1 MYVVISLFF
10 LKALR
15 DCQYMDGEIQKD
27 SYLVIS
33 DSETDNLG

>member
-1 MYVVISLFF
+1 MLLLVFFF

-15 DCQYMDGEIQKD
+15 DCQYMDGEIQTD
-27 SYLVIS
+27 SYLGIS

>member
-1 MYVVISLFF
+1 MYVVISLF

-15 DCQYMDGEIQKD
+15 DCQYMDGEIQTD
-27 SYLVIS
+27 SYLGNS